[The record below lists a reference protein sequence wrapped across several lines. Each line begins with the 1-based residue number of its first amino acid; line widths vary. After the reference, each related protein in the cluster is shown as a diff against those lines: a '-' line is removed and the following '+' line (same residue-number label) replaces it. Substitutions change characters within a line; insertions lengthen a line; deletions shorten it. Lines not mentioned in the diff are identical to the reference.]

1 MVNQTAVKAS
11 LCAAALLLTLG
22 FSGVTARAATTVSDR
37 AVAGITVAYDDYIKA
52 TPNETAGEAE
62 KLLASFVQQTEEVSN
77 EEDEEVA
84 KVESPYANLGV
95 SIANDYVNIRT
106 EANTESEIVGKLYR
120 GCATD
125 ILETEG
131 EWVKIQS
138 GNVKGYIKSEF
149 LAIGEEAEE
158 LVDEYASKYAVVNT
172 ETLYVREKPSTKA
185 TITTMIPMGERYYI
199 IKESKHWVKIMLDG
213 DETGFIAKDYINIEV
228 EFEYAISVEEEQAK
242 AAAEEAAR
250 QAEAE
255 RLQELAEEKE
265 AQRRAEEAAKEAA
278 EKESNQNSSS
288 GNSSSSGSG
297 SSSSSGSGSSSSS
310 ATGQAIANYALK
322 FVGNPYVWGGTS
334 LTNGADCSGFVQS
347 IYAHFGYSITRT
359 SRDQAASAGVKVS
372 VSNLQPGDLLFYAN
386 SSGTVNHVALYI
398 GNGRVVHASNA
409 REGIK
414 TSAYNYRSIYCARRI
429 IN

>member
-11 LCAAALLLTLG
+11 LCAAALLFTLG
-22 FSGVTARAATTVSDR
+22 FSGVTARAATSVSDR